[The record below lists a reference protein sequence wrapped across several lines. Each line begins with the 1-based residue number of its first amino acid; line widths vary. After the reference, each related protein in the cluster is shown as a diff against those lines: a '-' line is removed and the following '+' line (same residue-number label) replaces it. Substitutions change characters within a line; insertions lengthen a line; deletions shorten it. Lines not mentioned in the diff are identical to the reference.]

1 MAQPVVPRGT
11 IVVQQWCQVAPRG
24 ATGGTTLHHRTM
36 AQNGKKAA
44 KTSKKSK
51 CFNFDKN
58 FTGLFPTTYLIM
70 KQKEFFFIKLFL
82 QTEK

>member
-1 MAQPVVPRGT
+1 MSRNIPPPPLPKINWIRG
-11 IVVQQWCQVAPRG
+11 P
-24 ATGGTTLHHRTM
+24 HHGSD
-36 AQNGKKAA
+36 QNGKKAA